1 MVRFLVVESTH
12 PGSNPGF
19 DVGVAYLRLIILS
32 VVDDVS
38 VDSETLFDRLRES

>member
-12 PGSNPGF
+12 LVLNPKF

-32 VVDDVS
+32 LLGNILI
-38 VDSETLFDRLRES
+38 DSETVFNRLRES